1 MGPLSG
7 VKMVEFG
14 GIGPPPMCG
23 MLLADMGADIL
34 RIDRTQPSGLGLPV
48 PARYSVMDRSR
59 CSVAIDLKK
68 TEGVEAVMRL
78 LEQADGIIEG
88 FRPGVMERL
97 GLGPE
102 AVWARNPRLVFGRV
116 TGWGQTGPLS
126 HAAGHDIN
134 YISLIGATHAIGR
147 RDQLPT
153 PPLNLVGDFGGGAL
167 YLALGIVAALYEAK
181 QSGQGQVVDA
191 AMTDGAASLMASAYG
206 MYASGLTNGRRG
218 ENIVDSGS
226 HFYDV
231 YETADGKLISIAS
244 IEAKFYAELLQRLGM
259 EDEDLPL

>member
-1 MGPLSG
+1 MGPLNG
-7 VKMVEFG
+7 VKIVEFG
-14 GIGPPPMCG
+14 GMGPPPMCG

-48 PARYSVMDRSR
+48 PPRYSVMDRSR
-59 CSVAIDLKK
+59 RSVAVDLKK
-68 TEGVEAVMRL
+68 SEGIETVMRL

-116 TGWGQTGPLS
+116 TGWGQTGPLA

-134 YISLIGATHAIGR
+134 YISLIGATNAIGR
-147 RDQLPT
+147 CGQPPT

-167 YLALGIVAALYEAK
+167 YLALGIVAALEWI
-181 QSGQGQVVDA
+181 
-191 AMTDGAASLMASAYG
+191 LEP
-206 MYASGLTNGRRG
+206 RG
-218 ENIVDSGS
+218 EIDGNTYARLTSNEFLS
-226 HFYDV
+226 HFGNPTQVEAYLGELYRDGGLPAV
-231 YETADGKLISIAS
+231 KAHFLNVLIPLFKRQETN
-244 IEAKFYAELLQRLGM
+244 RRRH
-259 EDEDLPL
+259 